1 MPKMFTNNIVGWNE
15 FTKLNYPSLFILRWI
30 PFNAWYNSL
39 LSGTKDADA
48 LRYLK
53 KNPNNELYS
62 VIKSLTKTPSKTNDA
77 QTFQYHMHEL
87 KQILDKEDFPSVD
100 DKIQFGI
107 VEMYPNTKNE
117 DTRRQDGYG
126 YKIKRV
132 VSKDD
137 PSRLPVKSVSVTIED
152 LSLSS
157 TNSFIIANY
166 DITKLRLEL
175 KNRKIAMEKRKIVE
189 ELFKNVEP
197 MITVDVTN
205 VKNGYIKIGGSKFNN
220 DLDALCAMIIDI
232 LYELRCKAVHGE
244 ISVKDTTEQIYE
256 HAYFML
262 EGILRKLL

>member
-1 MPKMFTNNIVGWNE
+1 M
-15 FTKLNYPSLFILRWI
+15 
-30 PFNAWYNSL
+30 
-39 LSGTKDADA
+39 
-48 LRYLK
+48 K

-166 DITKLRLEL
+166 DIKKLRLEL

-256 HAYFML
+256 HAYFLL
-262 EGILRKLL
+262 ESILKKLL